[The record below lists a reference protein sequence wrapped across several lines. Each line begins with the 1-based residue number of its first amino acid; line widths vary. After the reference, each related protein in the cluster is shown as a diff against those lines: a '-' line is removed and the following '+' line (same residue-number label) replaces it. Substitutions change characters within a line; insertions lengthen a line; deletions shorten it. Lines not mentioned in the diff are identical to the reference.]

1 MLKGVINKFQYP
13 LEMDKLILNHE
24 EKVFIL
30 YQNIIIE
37 KYQFFFEK
45 HGYSLKIGC
54 EWQYMHKNVCSKSR
68 LPLKAGYSCHIYCEI
83 QKKGDMIT
91 VYLQD
96 EDIDNHPLFAIW
108 EISRIDFP
116 FNNPPY
122 VLLSD
127 INEIYE
133 DMDEL
138 QELINKKVTGTSE

>member
-1 MLKGVINKFQYP
+1 MFKKQVTFEGRIFMSY
-13 LEMDKLILNHE
+13 IL
-24 EKVFIL
+24 
-30 YQNIIIE
+30 
-37 KYQFFFEK
+37 
-45 HGYSLKIGC
+45 
-54 EWQYMHKNVCSKSR
+54 R
-68 LPLKAGYSCHIYCEI
+68 DT
-83 QKKGDMIT
+83 KKGDMVT